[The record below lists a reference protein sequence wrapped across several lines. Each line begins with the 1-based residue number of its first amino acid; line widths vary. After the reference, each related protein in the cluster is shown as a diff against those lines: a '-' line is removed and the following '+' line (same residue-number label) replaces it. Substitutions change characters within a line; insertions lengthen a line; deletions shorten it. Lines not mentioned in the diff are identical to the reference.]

1 MAFYNTFANY
11 VGDDSTTDFAI
22 PFSYIAE
29 SDVVVTR
36 QGGAVSYIF
45 LNPSTIQL
53 SAPLAT
59 GDSLRIA
66 RATSLDEKVVVFS
79 NGSPF
84 TAGNMNAGFSQLFN
98 AVQESNDVVGSQF
111 EIAVDGSWDALTKR
125 IVNTSDP
132 VDQQDVATKEYVDNG
147 AASGVAAAA
156 GSAAA
161 ALASETAAA
170 ASASTASTQAGIAT
184 TQAGIA
190 TTQAGIATT
199 QAGAASTSATTAS
212 TQAGTATTQATAAG
226 VSATA
231 ANASAVAAAASAG
244 AASTSASGA
253 STSAGTATT
262 QATAAGASA
271 TAADA
276 SAIAADASATAAGA
290 SEGAADASAIAAGA
304 YESAAAASAGA
315 ASTSAGTATTQASN
329 ASGSASAANT
339 SAIAAAASES
349 AASTSAGTATTQA
362 GIATT
367 QAGIATTQAGTATTQ
382 ATNASGSASAA
393 DASAIAAAASESAAS
408 TSAGTA
414 TTQAGTA
421 TTQAGTATT
430 QAGIAT
436 TQAGTATTQAGTA
449 TTQAGIATTQATN
462 ASGFATA
469 ADASATAAAASAGSA
484 STSADTATTQA
495 TAADASATAAAASAG
510 AASTSETNAA
520 TSAGTATTQATAA
533 GGSATAAAASAG
545 TATTQA
551 TNASGSAVAAGASA
565 TAAAASAGAASTSE
579 TNAATSAGTAT
590 TQASAA
596 SASAVD
602 AAASAAAAALAAG
615 TIANEDIL
623 STDLWDYAS
632 GAYETEFYNASYGT
646 SGSGIDV
653 SSNGGYLFVASQ
665 GYIYRYPL
673 ATKGDVSTAATSP
686 DQSYDLSL
694 AAVRSID
701 FDPTGT
707 KLLILANTGFFLYEL
722 TIPWDLTSASYNG
735 SNTFFDATHHTGTQY
750 GLRISPDGINLLF
763 VQTAASDYIYQYTLG
778 TAWNL
783 TTAALATSKSL
794 TGISANP
801 AGLGLSEDGMVAF
814 ISDYSVNYIRVC
826 TMSTAFDVSTLTLAA
841 SIDVSANTTGTMNIS
856 VGDSSG
862 KIYVL
867 SDTDNKIKQYAIPP
881 VLTLGSEVIIRT
893 DATKDYT
900 DARYVSD
907 GSTYEYV
914 GSSINSTTISELVND
929 THNVYPDILSTELWD
944 YARGAYDTEFSLGG
958 TAKTSL
964 YVSPDGNYMFSS
976 ISLTVYRYPL
986 SVKGD
991 ISTASTADQSYVMS
1005 GVTTRSV
1012 DFDPTGT
1019 KLLVLSNSGFF
1030 LHELTIPWDL
1040 TTATYDGSNTFF
1052 DGAIHTPS
1060 EYGLRISP
1068 DGVNLFFLRANS
1080 VKVLYQFTLSTPWK
1094 LNTATLTTTKSLTG
1108 LGGTM
1113 FGFDISKDGRVFFI
1127 SDYSASTV
1135 IVNTV
1140 TTPFDITTLTSVAS
1154 IDVLETALRPINCSV
1169 GDSSGKI
1176 YVINY
1181 LDGVI
1186 GQYAIPPALTYG
1198 SEIVVHDDATK
1209 DYSSARYVSNGS
1221 TYEYV
1226 GSNSLARMSVM
1237 TAEADALS
1245 TPNIMRRKYIDVAD
1259 YVSSD
1264 DTVDCDAGIRQAFK
1278 EGHGREIL
1286 FSNPYGKTRRYKLTT
1301 RSNGT
1306 IFMPKKARIIGG
1318 PGAVIDFSAWG
1329 RTGTAD
1335 ILFENKGTLGTAR
1348 LLSADGVV
1356 GAKSVTLATGASDFA
1371 RGDLAHIGSTEDF
1384 TVEDGSLGKKGE
1396 FIIVDYVLGSTVYF
1410 QTPLR
1415 DTYDYLTYGAAL
1427 KLVDPIDVT
1436 IDDLYMEGPGRRTA
1450 TAPATAVDGDRCM
1463 ALELGFVKIYGGQ
1476 YAYGDKI
1483 NVMLTNIYGGIVDGT
1498 KFIMEG
1504 YTSQDSGGNT
1514 NTATQYNL
1522 AINNACMDM
1531 KVNNI
1536 HTTGGTDSVSLS
1548 GTGTTLGV
1556 ARGTVL
1562 SNVTAVGAYR
1572 VGIGTHDTHEDL
1584 TVDKLHAI
1592 NCEAGL
1598 EIRTRKTKFTN
1609 STVINTGTG
1618 SGTLDCAVFFGN
1630 GFGEFEGSNNTFYDV
1645 LRGYRLSADI
1655 THEFTPGKFT
1665 SDGDVMR
1672 GVRAHGITFENTTA
1686 NTAVLDEVNVFNMVV
1701 EGDGSSLT
1709 TGIQLEGKWKPM
1721 INGLICRNGNSS
1733 GRPLY
1738 FHATGNGA
1746 GTSGPTNPVLRNI
1759 SWDSTFLQPLIQHLS
1774 GRLDVENCLQLDA
1787 TALPIIASGS
1797 AITLPINGNVF
1808 SVTGTTTINTI
1819 NFAANYVGKSITLIF
1834 VSALTLTHG
1843 TGTNALRLTGAASKS
1858 ATVNDVITL
1867 VSDGTTWRQMTA
1879 LQAI

>member
-1 MAFYNTFANY
+1 MPDYNISAVTRRVVFSGSAGVGPYAFTFEVLEQTDIAVYKNSVLLTLTTDYTVTINANGTGSITL
-11 VGDDSTTDFAI
+11 VVAATGADTVTVIGSRAIERTTDF
-22 PFSYIAE
+22 
-29 SDVVVTR
+29 V
-36 QGGAVSYIF
+36 
-45 LNPSTIQL
+45 
-53 SAPLAT
+53 
-59 GDSLRIA
+59 
-66 RATSLDEKVVVFS
+66 
-79 NGSPF
+79 
-84 TAGNMNAGFSQLFN
+84 TAGDLLASSLNEQLDSQIIMIQQLAEENKRTLKAPAYDIADVDDGGVANLVMPKAADRANRTLAFDTDGNPIAGEELGRWRGDWTTGTVYASR
-98 AVQESNDVVGSQF
+98 D
-111 EIAVDGSWDALTKR
+111 
-125 IVNTSDP
+125 IVNDPSNNNVYRANTAHTSTGTTP
-132 VDQQDVATKEYVDNG
+132 ISGNADVAKWDLVVN
-147 AASGVAAAA
+147 
-156 GSAAA
+156 SAAA
-161 ALASETAAA
+161 SDSADAAA
-170 ASASTASTQAGIAT
+170 ASA
-184 TQAGIA
+184 
-190 TTQAGIATT
+190 
-199 QAGAASTSATTAS
+199 
-212 TQAGTATTQATAAG
+212 
-226 VSATA
+226 
-231 ANASAVAAAASAG
+231 
-244 AASTSASGA
+244 
-253 STSAGTATT
+253 
-262 QATAAGASA
+262 
-271 TAADA
+271 
-276 SAIAADASATAAGA
+276 
-290 SEGAADASAIAAGA
+290 
-304 YESAAAASAGA
+304 
-315 ASTSAGTATTQASN
+315 
-329 ASGSASAANT
+329 
-339 SAIAAAASES
+339 S
-349 AASTSAGTATTQA
+349 AASTSAGTAA
-362 GIATT
+362 
-367 QAGIATTQAGTATTQ
+367 
-382 ATNASGSASAA
+382 
-393 DASAIAAAASESAAS
+393 
-408 TSAGTA
+408 
-414 TTQAGTA
+414 
-421 TTQAGTATT
+421 
-430 QAGIAT
+430 
-436 TQAGTATTQAGTA
+436 
-449 TTQAGIATTQATN
+449 
-462 ASGFATA
+462 
-469 ADASATAAAASAGSA
+469 
-484 STSADTATTQA
+484 TQA

-520 TSAGTATTQATAA
+520 TSAGTATTQAAA
-533 GGSATAAAASAG
+533 ASASAVAADASATAAGASEGAVAASASAASTSAG

-551 TNASGSAVAAGASA
+551 TAAGASATAADASA

-590 TQASAA
+590 TQAAAAAASAGAASTSETNAATSAGTATTQATNA
-596 SASAVD
+596 SASAVAAD
-602 AAASAAAAALAAG
+602 ASATAAAAS
-615 TIANEDIL
+615 TYTVKQDIL
-623 STDLWDYAS
+623 DPDLWTYAS
-632 GAYETEFYNASYGT
+632 GASGYDGLFVDTGTYGT
-646 SGSGIDV
+646 TGPGMCV
-653 SSNGGYLFVASQ
+653 SADGNYLFVASPTV
-665 GYIYRYPL
+665 IYRYPL
-673 ATKGDVSTAATSP
+673 STNGDVTTAVAGSSDQNYPHGGGNMTSM
-686 DQSYDLSL
+686 S
-694 AAVRSID
+694 

-707 KLLILANTGFFLYEL
+707 KLLFITTGGNFYLHEL

-735 SNTFFDATHHTGTQY
+735 SNTINPAEHSGTDY
-750 GLRISPDGINLLF
+750 GVCLSPDGLNLFFTTTTL
-763 VQTAASDYIYQYTLG
+763 SDSIHQYGLG

-783 TTAALATSKSL
+783 TTATLTTSKSIVTNIATPSGL
-794 TGISANP
+794 DISK
-801 AGLGLSEDGMVAF
+801 DGRVAF
-814 ISDYSVNYIRVC
+814 ISNLSAGTI
-826 TMSTAFDVSTLTLAA
+826 TVSTMTTPFDIDTLTYVTSF
-841 SIDVSANTTGTMNIS
+841 SIVGETTLPFGVS
-856 VGDSSG
+856 VGDSRG
-862 KIYVL
+862 KIYVYGGG
-867 SDTDNKIKQYAIPP
+867 SDSVLQYAIPP
-881 VLTLGSEVIIRT
+881 VLTLGSEVIIRS
-893 DATKDYT
+893 DATKNYS

-914 GSSINSTTISELVND
+914 GSSTDATTITKLVND
-929 THNVYPDILSTELWD
+929 THNVYPDILSTDLWT
-944 YARGAYDTEFSLGG
+944 YASGVYETEFSIGG

-991 ISTASTADQSYVMS
+991 ISTASTADQTYVMS
-1005 GVTTRSV
+1005 GVTTRSL

-1068 DGVNLFFLRANS
+1068 DGVNLFFLRSNS
-1080 VKVLYQFTLSTPWK
+1080 VKALYHFTLSTPWK
-1094 LNTATLTTTKSLTG
+1094 LNTATLTTTKSLIG
-1108 LGGTM
+1108 FGGTM

-1135 IVNTV
+1135 TVKTV

-1169 GDSSGKI
+1169 GESSGKI

-1181 LDGVI
+1181 VDGVI

-1209 DYSSARYVSNGS
+1209 DYSSARYVSNGA

-1264 DTVDCDAGIRQAFK
+1264 DTVDCDKGIRQAFK
-1278 EGHGREIL
+1278 EGYGREIL

-1301 RSNGT
+1301 RANGT

-1329 RTGTAD
+1329 RSGTAD
-1335 ILFENKGTLGTAR
+1335 ILFENTGTLGTAR

-1356 GAKSVTLATGASDFA
+1356 GAKSVTLASGASDFA

-1436 IDDLYMEGPGRRTA
+1436 IDDLYMEGPGRHTP
-1450 TAPATAVDGDRCM
+1450 TGVGSTVNGDRCM
-1463 ALELGFVKIYGGQ
+1463 ALELGYAKIYGGQ

-1483 NVMLTNIYGGIVDGT
+1483 NVMLTNIYAGVVDGT

-1504 YTSQDSGGNT
+1504 YTSQDATNT
-1514 NTATQYNL
+1514 NLATQYNL

-1598 EIRTRKTKFTN
+1598 EVRLRKTKFTN

-1618 SGTLDCAVFFGN
+1618 SGTLDSAVFFGN

-1665 SDGDVMR
+1665 SIGDVMR

-1746 GTSGPTNPVLRNI
+1746 GTSGPISPVLRNI
-1759 SWDSTFLQPLIQHLS
+1759 SWDSTFLEPLIQHLS
-1774 GRLDVENCLQLDA
+1774 GRLDHSDCRQLDA
-1787 TALPIIASGS
+1787 AALPIIASGS

-1843 TGTNALRLTGAASKS
+1843 TGTNALRLTGAANKA
-1858 ATVNDVITL
+1858 ATANDVITL

-1879 LQAI
+1879 LQAIT

>member
-45 LNPSTIQL
+45 LTPSTVQL
-53 SAPLAT
+53 STPLAT

-66 RATSLDEKVVVFS
+66 RATSLDEKVVVFA

-132 VDQQDVATKEYVDNG
+132 VAQQDVATKEYVDNG

-161 ALASETAAA
+161 ALASETDAA
-170 ASASTASTQAGIAT
+170 ASATIASTQAGIAT
-184 TQAGIA
+184 I
-190 TTQAGIATT
+190 QAGIATT

-262 QATAAGASA
+262 QAGITTTQATNASA
-271 TAADA
+271 
-276 SAIAADASATAAGA
+276 SAVAADASATAAGV
-290 SEGAADASAIAAGA
+290 SEG
-304 YESAAAASAGA
+304 AAAASA
-315 ASTSAGTATTQASN
+315 
-329 ASGSASAANT
+329 
-339 SAIAAAASES
+339 S
-349 AASTSAGTATTQA
+349 AASTSV
-362 GIATT
+362 
-367 QAGIATTQAGTATTQ
+367 GTATTQ
-382 ATNASGSASAA
+382 ATAAGAS
-393 DASAIAAAASESAAS
+393 
-408 TSAGTA
+408 
-414 TTQAGTA
+414 
-421 TTQAGTATT
+421 
-430 QAGIAT
+430 
-436 TQAGTATTQAGTA
+436 
-449 TTQAGIATTQATN
+449 
-462 ASGFATA
+462 
-469 ADASATAAAASAGSA
+469 
-484 STSADTATTQA
+484 A

-520 TSAGTATTQATAA
+520 TSAGTATTQAA
-533 GGSATAAAASAG
+533 
-545 TATTQA
+545 
-551 TNASGSAVAAGASA
+551 
-565 TAAAASAGAASTSE
+565 AAAASAGAASTSE

-590 TQASAA
+590 TQATNA
-596 SASAVD
+596 SASAVAAD
-602 AAASAAAAALAAG
+602 ASATAAAAS
-615 TIANEDIL
+615 TYTVKQDIL
-623 STDLWDYAS
+623 STDLWTYAS
-632 GAYETEFYNASYGT
+632 GAYETEFD
-646 SGSGIDV
+646 GSGTYGNFAGAIDV
-653 SSNGGYLFVASQ
+653 SANGEYLFASDRTL
-665 GYIYRYPL
+665 IYRFSL
-673 ATKGDVSTAATSP
+673 STRGDVSTATLDS
-686 DQSYDLSL
+686 DQTYTPSAPTGSI
-694 AAVRSID
+694 RSVA

-707 KLLILANTGFFLYEL
+707 KLLILADAGFYIHEL
-722 TIPWDLTSASYNG
+722 TQAWDLTSASYDG
-735 SNTFFDATHHTGTQY
+735 SNTFKDATNHVGVDY
-750 GLRISPDGINLLF
+750 GLRISPDGTRLF
-763 VQTAASDYIYQYTLG
+763 FLRTTAPNDYLYQYNLG
-778 TAWNL
+778 AAWDL
-783 TTAALATSKSL
+783 TTAVLTVSVDVSSIASSPVGLDVSKDGLVFFISNSSTPNVVTVSTVGTAFNI
-794 TGISANP
+794 TGITK
-801 AGLGLSEDGMVAF
+801 
-814 ISDYSVNYIRVC
+814 I
-826 TMSTAFDVSTLTLAA
+826 A
-841 SIDVSANTTGTMNIS
+841 SIPVLTNAPAPVNCS
-856 VGDSSG
+856 VGDSNG

-867 SDTDNKIKQYAIPP
+867 SGTNETVVQYTIPP
-881 VLTLGSEVIIRT
+881 VLTSGSEVIIRS
-893 DATKDYT
+893 DATKNYS

-907 GSTYEYV
+907 GSSYEYV
-914 GSSINSTTISELVND
+914 GSSSLV
-929 THNVYPDILSTELWD
+929 
-944 YARGAYDTEFSLGG
+944 
-958 TAKTSL
+958 
-964 YVSPDGNYMFSS
+964 
-976 ISLTVYRYPL
+976 
-986 SVKGD
+986 
-991 ISTASTADQSYVMS
+991 
-1005 GVTTRSV
+1005 
-1012 DFDPTGT
+1012 
-1019 KLLVLSNSGFF
+1019 
-1030 LHELTIPWDL
+1030 
-1040 TTATYDGSNTFF
+1040 
-1052 DGAIHTPS
+1052 
-1060 EYGLRISP
+1060 
-1068 DGVNLFFLRANS
+1068 
-1080 VKVLYQFTLSTPWK
+1080 
-1094 LNTATLTTTKSLTG
+1094 
-1108 LGGTM
+1108 
-1113 FGFDISKDGRVFFI
+1113 
-1127 SDYSASTV
+1127 
-1135 IVNTV
+1135 
-1140 TTPFDITTLTSVAS
+1140 
-1154 IDVLETALRPINCSV
+1154 RP
-1169 GDSSGKI
+1169 
-1176 YVINY
+1176 
-1181 LDGVI
+1181 
-1186 GQYAIPPALTYG
+1186 
-1198 SEIVVHDDATK
+1198 
-1209 DYSSARYVSNGS
+1209 
-1221 TYEYV
+1221 
-1226 GSNSLARMSVM
+1226 SVM
-1237 TAEADALS
+1237 TAEAIS
-1245 TPNIMRRKYIDVAD
+1245 TFNLMRRRYIDVAD

-1356 GAKSVTLATGASDFA
+1356 GAKSVTLASGASDFA

-1450 TAPATAVDGDRCM
+1450 TAPATSVDGDRCL

-1476 YAYGDKI
+1476 YAYGDKM

-1504 YTSQDSGGNT
+1504 YTSQDIGGDT

-1598 EIRTRKTKFTN
+1598 EVRLRKTKFTN

-1618 SGTLDCAVFFGN
+1618 SGTLDSAVFFGN

-1665 SDGDVMR
+1665 SIGDVMR

-1721 INGLICRNGNSS
+1721 INGLICRNGNNS

-1738 FHATGNGA
+1738 FHATANGT
-1746 GTSGPTNPVLRNI
+1746 GTSGPISPVLRNI
-1759 SWDSTFLQPLIQHLS
+1759 AWDSTFLEPLIQHLS
-1774 GRLDVENCLQLDA
+1774 GRLDQSDCRQLDA

-1843 TGTNALRLTGAASKS
+1843 TGTNALRLTGAANKA
-1858 ATVNDVITL
+1858 ATANDVITL